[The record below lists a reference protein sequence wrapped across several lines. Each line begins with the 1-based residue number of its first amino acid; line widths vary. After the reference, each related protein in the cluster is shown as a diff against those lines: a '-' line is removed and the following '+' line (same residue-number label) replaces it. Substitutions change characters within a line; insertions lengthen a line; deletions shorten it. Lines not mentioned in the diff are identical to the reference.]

1 MKPTTIII
9 LAICVIIT
17 SVYAIYNFLFAPIL
31 MYGGATA
38 SFLITLD
45 KKQIKLSPKD
55 FLNKY
60 RWSYFGVSVLLL
72 FLAGVNSLGFHN
84 SAKEYHRCYETAIN
98 DTVTAL
104 DRWGKMGNEIKLANG
119 ESYRVYI
126 APLTM
131 VIEVE
136 NIIQNKK
143 NRIILQKKA
152 YNDTII
158 FVDSYG
164 YKWIFEIG
172 DPSLKTIF
180 ED

>member
-1 MKPTTIII
+1 
-9 LAICVIIT
+9 
-17 SVYAIYNFLFAPIL
+17 
-31 MYGGATA
+31 
-38 SFLITLD
+38 
-45 KKQIKLSPKD
+45 
-55 FLNKY
+55 
-60 RWSYFGVSVLLL
+60 
-72 FLAGVNSLGFHN
+72 
-84 SAKEYHRCYETAIN
+84 
-98 DTVTAL
+98 
-104 DRWGKMGNEIKLANG
+104 MGNEIKLANG